1 MGSSVAKPAPASH
14 RVNGETPKKMAH
26 MSLPKR
32 ETDDAMAE
40 IGECLDFARRSVG
53 WTVDQLSR
61 ELQRDSK
68 QVARWIR
75 GEERTQMDVVFAVE
89 PLRAPFVIALAR
101 LAECFEEETTLRL
114 RMTKVG

>member
-1 MGSSVAKPAPASH
+1 MPPSIPQPVPASP
-14 RVNGETPKKMAH
+14 RVNGESPKKMAH
-26 MSLPKR
+26 ANLPKR
-32 ETDDAMAE
+32 ESADAMAE
-40 IGECLDFARRSVG
+40 IGGCLDFARRSVG

-89 PLRAPFVIALAR
+89 ALREPFVIALAQ
-101 LAECFEEETTLRL
+101 LAKCEVETTVRI
-114 RMTKVG
+114 RRRA